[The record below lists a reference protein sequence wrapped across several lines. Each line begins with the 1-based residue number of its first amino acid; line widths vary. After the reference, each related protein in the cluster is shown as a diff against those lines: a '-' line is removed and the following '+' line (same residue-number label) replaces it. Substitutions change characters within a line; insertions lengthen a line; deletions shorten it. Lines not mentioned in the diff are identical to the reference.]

1 MMELR
6 HLKYFLAIAE
16 AGQITAAAKK
26 LQIAQPPLS
35 QQLMQLEEE
44 LGVKLVHRGSRSI
57 QLTEAGIILQ
67 NRAKQILELTDAT
80 TREINDF
87 AMGMKGTLTIGT
99 VSSSGATLMK
109 DRLSEFH
116 KTYAGVKFEIHEG
129 NTFMILDLLNKGI
142 VEVGIVRTPFNT
154 TDLGCRYASTEPMI
168 AVMTEEYDWN
178 PEQKTISLSELKNR
192 PLIVYRRF
200 EQLIHDTCMKH
211 GFEPNFF
218 CKNDDARTTLHW
230 ANEGLGIGM
239 ISRSALSL
247 GSNNQL
253 IVKEIMCEELHTRVA
268 AVWLK
273 DKYMSS
279 LASRFIESFSQASD
293 GADLR

>member
-1 MMELR
+1 MELR
-6 HLKYFLAIAE
+6 HLKYFLAIAD

-57 QLTEAGIILQ
+57 QLTEAGIILR

-129 NTFMILDLLNKGI
+129 NTFRILDLLNKGI

-154 TDLGCRYASTEPMI
+154 AGLGCRYASTEPMI

-178 PEQKTISLSELKNR
+178 PEQKTISLAELKNR
-192 PLIVYRRF
+192 PLIIYRRF

-211 GFEPNFF
+211 GFEPNIF

-247 GSNNQL
+247 GSNNHL
-253 IVKEIMCEELHTRVA
+253 IVKEISYEELHTRVA

-279 LASRFIESFSQASD
+279 LASRFIESFSQASSA
-293 GADLR
+293 ADLQ